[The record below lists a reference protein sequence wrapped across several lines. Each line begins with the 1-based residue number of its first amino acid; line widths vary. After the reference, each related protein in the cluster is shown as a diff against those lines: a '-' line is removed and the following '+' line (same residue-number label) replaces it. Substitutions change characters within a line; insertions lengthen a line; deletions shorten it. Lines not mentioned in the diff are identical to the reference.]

1 MVIENSEND
10 FPVNHFSF
18 SVTLVI
24 KKIFFKTPNPTCVF
38 SIFINHLPLNKVA
51 LRYAWLK
58 LVLRNQSKTQK
69 VYKQAHKRQTDRC
82 RAEFDQEKNNLKV
95 QLRRSKT

>member
-24 KKIFFKTPNPTCVF
+24 KKIFFETPNPTCVF

-69 VYKQAHKRQTDRC
+69 GLQTGPQTTDR
-82 RAEFDQEKNNLKV
+82 QMSGGI
-95 QLRRSKT
+95 RSGKK